1 MCVRVCVR
9 RSESSERH
17 EGERAQREEFLLRS
31 LLLPLTGALEQGLSS
46 RPTSPSSPRT
56 EQRLSH
62 LGAAGWGRRLQRL
75 QPAWKMVTPAG
86 ELALIG
92 IGILLA
98 VCQALENTTSALNGP
113 PMAAAVVSHFH
124 DCPDSH
130 SQFCFHGTCRF
141 LVEEEKPA
149 CKCHSGYVGARCEHA
164 DLLAVVAAN
173 QKKQTITALVV
184 VSIVA
189 LVVLIGICV
198 LIHCC
203 RIRRPCEWCRGF
215 VCQHEKPS
223 DLLKGGT
230 TCCRSETVV

>member
-1 MCVRVCVR
+1 
-9 RSESSERH
+9 
-17 EGERAQREEFLLRS
+17 
-31 LLLPLTGALEQGLSS
+31 
-46 RPTSPSSPRT
+46 
-56 EQRLSH
+56 
-62 LGAAGWGRRLQRL
+62 
-75 QPAWKMVTPAG
+75 MVTPAG

-92 IGILLA
+92 LGILLA

-124 DCPDSH
+124 ECPDSH
-130 SQFCFHGTCRF
+130 SQYCFHGTCRF

-149 CKCHSGYVGARCEHA
+149 CHCHSGYVGARCEHA

-189 LVVLIGICV
+189 LVVLIGVCV
-198 LIHCC
+198 LIHSSCKCCSHIISRDRCGVMERAQNWKGDEGSSCC
-203 RIRRPCEWCRGF
+203 RIRKPCEWCRGF
-215 VCQHEKPS
+215 ICQHEKPS

-230 TCCRSETVV
+230 TTCCRSETVV